1 MAVKEWGSQQ
11 KTVKAVDEIF
21 FQNEAVS
28 LCLLVNRRSRVM
40 RVIDF
45 RAGPSSAKR
54 LFVLSLAQREGVE
67 KVYTVV
73 ERDEVQTWQKLGFV
87 KEGNIPGFY
96 KRSDAFLLGCSVAS
110 PLNGKGGQGRPQH
123 LPLAEPARVPVESE
137 MRLTAAEPA
146 GASSPLSP
154 AHLKME
160 RTLVLAKRAAKE
172 LATRS
177 LPQAKVAVIA
187 EAEARKAVAAALR
200 AGQAMTA
207 FEQFGRDVERRYFV
221 ATARGGFTLHASTE
235 SQACFGNAYLELL
248 RGPST
253 DAQVLGTT
261 AALRALCDKLLAEEV
276 VTCFALGPI
285 DDVPLATAYVH
296 NGFRRTGLLADHLVV
311 GGERKDA
318 ILWSRKM
325 ANPVEE

>member
-1 MAVKEWGSQQ
+1 
-11 KTVKAVDEIF
+11 
-21 FQNEAVS
+21 
-28 LCLLVNRRSRVM
+28 M
-40 RVIDF
+40 RVVDF
-45 RAGPSSAKR
+45 RAGPSNAKR

-73 ERDEVQTWQKLGFV
+73 ERDEVQTWQKLGFA

-110 PLNGKGGQGRPQH
+110 PVPRP
-123 LPLAEPARVPVESE
+123 LPHAEGNRVPVQSE
-137 MRLTAAEPA
+137 MRLAVAETTSAAP
-146 GASSPLSP
+146 PISP

-172 LATRS
+172 LAARP
-177 LPQAKVAVIA
+177 LPQAKVAVIG
-187 EAEARKAVAAALR
+187 EAEARKAVTAALR
-200 AGQAMTA
+200 VGQAMTA
-207 FEQFGRDVERRYFV
+207 FEPFGRDVERRYYV

-248 RGPST
+248 RGPQT
-253 DAQVLGTT
+253 DAQVVGTT
-261 AALRALCDKLLAEEV
+261 AALRALCDRLLAEEV
-276 VTCFALGPI
+276 VTCFAFGPF
-285 DDVPLATAYVH
+285 DDVPLSTAFVA

-311 GGERKDA
+311 GGQRKDA